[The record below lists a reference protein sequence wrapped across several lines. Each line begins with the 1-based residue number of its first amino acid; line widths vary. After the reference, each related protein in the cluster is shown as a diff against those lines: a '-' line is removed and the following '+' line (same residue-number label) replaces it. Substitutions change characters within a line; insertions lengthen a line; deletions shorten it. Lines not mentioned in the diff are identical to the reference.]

1 MSNTLSKQALKCM
14 YTATAVGSVVGLA
27 VIIIAE
33 LLLLIPQQLIA
44 GQIAGWILGGVLV
57 FNMLLSPYFRYHRYR
72 YHIDDECIDIIEGYL
87 WVKHHVVPIERLH
100 KLQTEK
106 GPIDQ
111 MFKVAKVKV
120 TTAGGDVTI
129 RFLDEEIAER
139 IAESLKDR
147 VNEIV
152 VEQRQ
157 SHE

>member
-1 MSNTLSKQALKCM
+1 MENQLSKQALKCM
-14 YTATAVGSVVGLA
+14 YAATAVGSLVGLTA
-27 VIIIAE
+27 VITAE
-33 LLLLIPQQLIA
+33 ILFLIPEKLMA

-57 FNMLLSPYFRYHRYR
+57 FNMLFSPYFRFHRYR
-72 YHIDDECIDIIEGYL
+72 YHIDEECIDIKEGYL

-111 MFKVAKVKV
+111 IFKVAKVKV

-147 VNEIV
+147 VNTIV
-152 VEQRQ
+152 IEQRQ
-157 SHE
+157 DHE

>member
-1 MSNTLSKQALKCM
+1 M
-14 YTATAVGSVVGLA
+14 YTATAVGSAVGLA
-27 VIIIAE
+27 AVIIAE
-33 LLLLIPQQLIA
+33 VLFLIPQQLMA
-44 GQIAGWILGGVLV
+44 GQIAGWILAGVLV

-72 YHIDDECIDIIEGYL
+72 YHIDDECIDIKEGYL